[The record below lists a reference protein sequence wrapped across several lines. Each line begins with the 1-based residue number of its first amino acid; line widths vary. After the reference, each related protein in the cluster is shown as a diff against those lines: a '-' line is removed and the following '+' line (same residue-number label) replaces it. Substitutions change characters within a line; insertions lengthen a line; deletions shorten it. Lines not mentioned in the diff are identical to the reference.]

1 MTKSKRK
8 WLLAAIIAA
17 AAVLG
22 ALLWY
27 GLTYPRV
34 RWGAASTVEICQSHR
49 VRVQLKSVS
58 RKELSFTV
66 EGDRMPST
74 LCVSYLLQPG
84 VECKVAGVWYR
95 VEPVRPMAT
104 RVGWEPGEETYPLQE
119 IYGNLPEGEYRLVLP
134 LMLEDAAAQP
144 EWERLWLAL
153 EFTLT

>member
-1 MTKSKRK
+1 MTKSNRK
-8 WLLAAIIAA
+8 WLPAVIIAA

-66 EGDRMPST
+66 EGDRTLST
-74 LCVSYLLQPG
+74 LCVSYLVQPG
-84 VECKVAGVWYR
+84 VERKVAGVWYR
-95 VEPVRPMAT
+95 VEPVRPMVA

-119 IYGNLPEGEYRLVLP
+119 IYGNLPKGEYRLVLP